1 MTPRH
6 TVLVPQRDLA
16 GLFAGGPLLL
26 ADSLLPEPAAL
37 AIEGLA
43 LVRVEASSS
52 RSILRLSPP
61 APAETLVAIAHPP
74 AGVLA
79 LLGPEAAALQ
89 PLLGWW
95 QAAGAEP
102 PTLILAEGA
111 LDALPVLLGLA
122 LADGAGAARRTA
134 ALELALAEL
143 RTEAEALRE
152 SAAAMAAALPA
163 APALAPEARLLLP
176 PEPGAAPLRLVA
188 DAPPLDLAPGLP
200 TEGVAAVALHVAAP
214 ATALLHARLSA
225 AESGR
230 VLAEWRVPP
239 AAATGGWLRLDL
251 AAPDAGRAETLAL
264 LLSAEG
270 PGEVLLSAA
279 AAGAALAIGTARPGF
294 RPMPAAFLVTPT
306 MAAQAAI
313 RPLQAAPPARTD
325 TAAAANPAPRMAPAP
340 PAAAAAA
347 HPQQPIAPA
356 ATPAAARP
364 RQIAAPTLAA
374 LPLPAAL
381 PDAPPGLILAPP
393 PPAPPAP
400 PSVML
405 DGRQQ
410 GEGWALIDIRV
421 ANLSLG
427 ADRWDELKLKFG
439 IAGEDV
445 TLEFR
450 RAPGWPRAFE
460 AWPGEETDAF
470 GDKFVIVLG
479 QERLHGLDRIAP
491 GRDRALVT
499 ALAEAMPALVA
510 EALAGD
516 DPGRFAEAAARL
528 RARLGPED

>member
-6 TVLVPQRDLA
+6 AVLVPQRDLA
-16 GLFAGGPLLL
+16 ALFAGGPLLL
-26 ADSLLPEPAAL
+26 ADALLPEPAAL
-37 AIEGLA
+37 AIEGLD
-43 LVRVEASSS
+43 LVRVEASAS

-61 APAETLVAIAHPP
+61 AAAETLVAIAHPP

-79 LLGPEAAALQ
+79 LLGPETAALQ

-122 LADGAGAARRTA
+122 LADGAGATRRAA

-152 SAAAMAAALPA
+152 AAAAMATALPG
-163 APALAPEARLLLP
+163 APAVAPEARLLLP
-176 PEPGAAPLRLVA
+176 PLPGAAPLRLAA
-188 DAPPLDLAPGLP
+188 DAPPLTLSPGLP
-200 TEGVAAVALHVAAP
+200 TEGVAALALHVAAP
-214 ATALLHARLSA
+214 ASATLQARLAA

-230 VLAEWRVPP
+230 VLALWRVPP
-239 AAATGGWLRLDL
+239 AALAGGWLRLDL
-251 AAPDAGRAETLAL
+251 PAPDAGRAETLTL
-264 LLSAEG
+264 LLAAEG

-279 AAGAALAIGTARPGF
+279 GSGPALAIGTARPGA
-294 RPMPAAFLVTPT
+294 RPMPAAFLVTP
-306 MAAQAAI
+306 
-313 RPLQAAPPARTD
+313 
-325 TAAAANPAPRMAPAP
+325 AAAAEVATRPQP
-340 PAAAAAA
+340 PASPPPPPATA
-347 HPQQPIAPA
+347 HPPMPAAMIAPA
-356 ATPAAARP
+356 AGHPQPVTAPTPPATAAAARP
-364 RQIAAPTLAA
+364 RQIDAPTLAA
-374 LPLPAAL
+374 QPVPPAAAA
-381 PDAPPGLILAPP
+381 DAPPGLILAPP

-400 PSVML
+400 PAVIL

-410 GEGWALIDIRV
+410 GAGWALVDLRV
-421 ANLSLG
+421 ANLALG
-427 ADRWDELKLKFG
+427 PDRWEELKVKFG

-479 QERLHGLDRIAP
+479 EERLHGLDRIAP

-499 ALAEAMPALVA
+499 ALAGAMPALLA
-510 EALAGD
+510 EALAGE